1 MASDDYEQSL
11 SATIYSPNRMYVH
24 IYQRVKSGFIQ
35 RIVHILYSTILTHR
49 LMLITRRDNADLQ
62 YISTYHKYVS

>member
-1 MASDDYEQSL
+1 MKGE
-11 SATIYSPNRMYVH
+11 
-24 IYQRVKSGFIQ
+24 FIQ